1 MRTRLWAESDVAT
14 VVPWS
19 TLTLLLTDVVD
30 STGMWDSEPD
40 VMAQAIERHRIL
52 IHAAVERHGGVR
64 PVEQGEGDSVV
75 AALSVRVMRCRRRST
90 LNWLCGPTVGLVRSH
105 CRSNRRSYRR
115 RPGARSRPL

>member
-30 STGMWDSEPD
+30 STGPWDSEPD

-52 IHAAVERHGGVR
+52 IHLPLSGMAASARWYRAKVT
-64 PVEQGEGDSVV
+64 
-75 AALSVRVMRCRRRST
+75 ALLLRCR
-90 LNWLCGPTVGLVRSH
+90 CE
-105 CRSNRRSYRR
+105 
-115 RPGARSRPL
+115 